1 MFFKVRLIMK
11 KIMFKYFVVSLL
23 FFLNLSCD
31 VPIGTLI
38 KINTGTKPVE
48 QFFISEKIT
57 SYSFKDGQ
65 FKDVAIESIA
75 KYKSK
80 DFVVIQTSSGMLC
93 CGKEAKVFSVS
104 KNKFIKS
111 TDLDVTDI
119 LLSSELKQ
127 YPVEKVVNYESEE
140 ETFFVLSLEE
150 PHAFF
155 QCDSSGTSFLMH
167 NNPAVFVLEYV
178 IERGPEIIEIAA
190 SSVLAL
196 FGAKVAHDNGKH
208 SHTFNEQRKVESRQ
222 RHIESLEDKVRFGK
236 STIEDQERLQL
247 FTDFPGIS
255 DEEVDQKI
263 EANRKYRESCMK
275 NNENVIKVLG
285 KDGCEQLIKYYLVTQ
300 QIQANNSANNINL
313 NNDVSTQQ
321 EKQPPVIGD
330 ENDKS
335 DDKESGKTDD
345 KKSNENK
352 KNLDREKQK
361 NKDKVKQLQ
370 SDDDKLPN
378 QGLVDSG
385 KVLDAPPVDAGK
397 QGKHVPGHNN
407 CNPGKSQWP
416 EGENGVE
423 LTQEAW
429 MKGEETDKYDKTVR
443 KYTKGDL
450 EIKVHIDKKYKIHGY
465 PNYPKK

>member
-255 DEEVDQKI
+255 DEEVDQKV
-263 EANRKYRESCMK
+263 EANRKCRESCMK
-275 NNENVIKVLG
+275 SNENVIKVLG
-285 KDGCEQLIKYYLVTQ
+285 KDGYEKLIKYYLVTQ
-300 QIQANNSANNINL
+300 QIQANNSANNINISNSVL
-313 NNDVSTQQ
+313 EGEED
-321 EKQPPVIGD
+321 K
-330 ENDKS
+330 DKS
-335 DDKESGKTDD
+335 DQRLANFASNKRDGHGVFVPSSGGSSGGSGGPEDPDNLFEKFKKFISNPNALNHIFGDRSGHIKNMTEENIKRFIDAVKPENYVKTYDYGSC
-345 KKSNENK
+345 KKDLFHKTIEN
-352 KNLDREKQK
+352 LGQIWVETI
-361 NKDKVKQLQ
+361 
-370 SDDDKLPN
+370 
-378 QGLVDSG
+378 
-385 KVLDAPPVDAGK
+385 
-397 QGKHVPGHNN
+397 QGKIVNAGLNN
-407 CNPGKSQWP
+407 
-416 EGENGVE
+416 
-423 LTQEAW
+423 
-429 MKGEETDKYDKTVR
+429 
-443 KYTKGDL
+443 
-450 EIKVHIDKKYKIHGY
+450 I
-465 PNYPKK
+465 PK